1 MPTCTVCG
9 EHVGVLEGR
18 GLLRGEHAHCRQERR
33 DREQRERDAF
43 QRLHDDAVTAAV
55 DTERLDEFDAAL
67 SGSGL
72 GGGQRDRLLSEAFE
86 AAVDRALEDD
96 MLTVAEERSLAS
108 FRAHFGISD
117 AQSDRSGAATRVVK
131 AAILRQV
138 LDGEVPERRDLGRRD
153 VPFNLMKSETLVWL
167 EKGAKYHQTKTRR
180 EFRGSSQGLSIKVA
194 KGVYYRPSSFKG
206 RSVSYEETVHAD
218 TGLLGV
224 TTKHLYFQG
233 ERERFRVRYDRIV
246 SFEPYSD
253 GIGIMRDNQRAKPE
267 SFSTGDGWFIYNLVT
282 NLAQR

>member
-43 QRLHDDAVTAAV
+43 QRLQNDAVAAAV
-55 DTERLDEFDAAL
+55 DAERLDAFDAAL
-67 SGSGL
+67 AGSGL
-72 GGGQRDRLLSEAFE
+72 DAGRRDRLLIGAFA

-96 MLTVAEERSLAS
+96 MLTVAEEHSLAA
-108 FRAHFGISD
+108 FRAHFGMSD
-117 AQSDRSGAATRVVK
+117 ATSNRSGAATRVVK
-131 AAILRQV
+131 ASILRQV
-138 LDGEVPERRDLGRRD
+138 LDGEVPDRSDLGRGD
-153 VPFNLMKSETLVWL
+153 VPFNLMKSEDLVWL
-167 EKGAKYHQTKTRR
+167 VEDVKYLQTKTRR

-194 KGVYYRPSSFKG
+194 KGVYYRPSTFKG

-218 TGLLGV
+218 TGLLGA

-267 SFSTGDGWFIYNLVT
+267 SFITGDGWFIYNLVT

>member
-43 QRLHDDAVTAAV
+43 QRLQNDAVAAAV
-55 DTERLDEFDAAL
+55 DAERLDAFDAAL
-67 SGSGL
+67 AGSGL
-72 GGGQRDRLLSEAFE
+72 DAGRRDRLLIGAFA

-96 MLTVAEERSLAS
+96 MLTVAEEHSLAA

-117 AQSDRSGAATRVVK
+117 AASDRSGAATRVVK
-131 AAILRQV
+131 ASILRQV
-138 LDGEVPERRDLGRRD
+138 LDGEVPDRNDLGRGA
-153 VPFNLMKSETLVWL
+153 VPFNLMKSEDLVWL
-167 EKGAKYHQTKTRR
+167 VEDVKYLQTKTRR

-194 KGVYYRPSSFKG
+194 KGVYYRPSTFKG

-218 TGLLGV
+218 TGLLGA

-267 SFSTGDGWFIYNLVT
+267 SFITGDGWFIYNLVT